1 MYGRLVRDMLNV
13 GVIGV
18 GRIGKLHIENSV
30 YIPEMN
36 VVAIS
41 DVNIDALHGWAKEK
55 GINKVTNN
63 YHDILQDDNIQ
74 AICICSP
81 TNTHAT
87 LIKEAALAGKH
98 IFCEKPIS
106 FIEKETKEALE
117 VVEKSGVK
125 LQVGFNRRF
134 DHNYKRVRD
143 LIMSG
148 ELGEPHILKI
158 TSRDPEPPNA
168 NYIQTS
174 GGMFMDMT
182 IHDFDMAR
190 FVMNS
195 EVTEVYVQG
204 ANLIDPIF
212 SEYEDIDT
220 AIITLTFANG
230 AIGVIDNSRKAA
242 YGYDQRIELFAEKGC
257 ISTENDCPSTV
268 RISTANGVMQ
278 DKPLHFFLER
288 YKEAYITEI
297 QLFVH
302 SILNDEVVICSGND
316 GLQAERIAHAA
327 KESLRLK
334 QPVKINH
341 PLLLKK

>member
-1 MYGRLVRDMLNV
+1 MINV
-13 GVIGV
+13 GIIGV
-18 GRIGKLHIENSV
+18 GRIGKLHIENSI
-30 YIPEMN
+30 YIQGMK

-41 DVNIDALHGWAKEK
+41 DVNVESLREWATER
-55 GINKVTNN
+55 GIYKITNH
-63 YHDILQDDNIQ
+63 YQDILQDPDIQ
-74 AICICSP
+74 AVFICSP

-87 LIKEAALAGKH
+87 IIKDAALVGKH

-106 FIEKETKEALE
+106 FIEKETQEALE

-134 DHNYKRVRD
+134 DHNYKQVRD
-143 LIMSG
+143 LVASG
-148 ELGEPHILKI
+148 ELGTPHILKI

-168 NYIQTS
+168 MYIQSS

-204 ANLIDPIF
+204 ANLIDPVF
-212 SEYEDIDT
+212 SKYEDIDT

-230 AIGVIDNSRKAA
+230 AIGVIDNSRKAV
-242 YGYDQRIELFAEKGC
+242 YGYDQRIELFGEKGC
-257 ISTENDCPSTV
+257 VSTENDCPSTV
-268 RISTANGVMQ
+268 RISTENGVMQ
-278 DKPLHFFLER
+278 EKPLHFFLER
-288 YKEAYITEI
+288 YKDAYIAEVKMFI
-297 QLFVH
+297 ESL
-302 SILNDEVVICSGND
+302 LNNQPIICSGND

-327 KESLRLK
+327 KESLRLRK
-334 QPVKINH
+334 PIKIAHELQVN
-341 PLLLKK
+341 